1 LTIDSRLDIAYPSA
15 VWPCAMMLNR
25 TNRRAAF
32 RRRSVDD
39 DGSRHVRRQR

>member
-1 LTIDSRLDIAYPSA
+1 
-15 VWPCAMMLNR
+15 MNLNR

-39 DGSRHVRRQR
+39 DGSRHVRWQRWI